1 MRLLGS
7 AAITLLAAPAA
18 RRAPPAAALAHAA
31 GSRVLLVEDNDG
43 MRSALHKYLADNGF
57 ECEAYADAGVALRAL
72 RRATPSTRP
81 DLIITDVMMQGLDGI
96 GLLRRVRSEPALCGV
111 PVLLLTA
118 RGLAADRIAG
128 YSAGASAY
136 LTKPFDPEELLA
148 CCNALLAN
156 AMLSRAATT
165 REELASLSEDVSATK
180 QLLQL
185 LLLQQ
190 QQQQAVGS
198 QPGGGV
204 AITSPPRLIEAAA
217 AAAAAGGGGG
227 GDRGALVLH
236 VPGGQGAAEA
246 EAEAAPRL
254 TNRERTVLELVG
266 EGMLNKEIAVRLG
279 VSKSHVEKYVRRLLD
294 KTSSSNRTE
303 LVRRAL
309 QLGLLRLDA
318 PAPPGQ
324 ASRHAEALLPNREGG
339 G

>member
-190 QQQQAVGS
+190 QQQQA
-198 QPGGGV
+198 
-204 AITSPPRLIEAAA
+204 
-217 AAAAAGGGGG
+217 
-227 GDRGALVLH
+227 
-236 VPGGQGAAEA
+236 
-246 EAEAAPRL
+246 AAPRL